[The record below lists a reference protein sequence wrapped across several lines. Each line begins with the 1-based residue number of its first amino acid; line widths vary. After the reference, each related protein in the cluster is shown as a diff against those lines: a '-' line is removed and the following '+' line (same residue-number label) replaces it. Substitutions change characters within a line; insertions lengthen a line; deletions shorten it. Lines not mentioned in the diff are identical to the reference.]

1 MTSYKLHCNFT
12 LYSGIV
18 LVLALAHS
26 PSSGQ
31 RKLNI
36 APLIFDGQWLAA
48 VMQIVVM
55 GCFVIWTN
63 QGPVLWPCD

>member
-1 MTSYKLHCNFT
+1 MSSYKLYCSFT
-12 LYSGIV
+12 LCSDIV
-18 LVLALAHS
+18 LAAGT

-36 APLIFDGQWLAA
+36 APLIFAGQWLAA
-48 VMQIVVM
+48 LVHIVVM
-55 GCFVIWTN
+55 GCFVIWTY

>member
-1 MTSYKLHCNFT
+1 MSSYKLHCNFT

-18 LVLALAHS
+18 LVLAHS

-55 GCFVIWTN
+55 GSFVNWTN
-63 QGPVLWPCD
+63 QGSVLWPSD